1 MSPFPPE
8 IKIIELPNL
17 QPPDRVV
24 RTFPAGSEELELQAG
39 KSVSCIVKWDQ
50 KDDSGQQVSP
60 GWYGVEVTAA
70 SRKATEP
77 TGGHVR
83 GLATKVLVLPPE
95 GVMEKTIDVN
105 RSLTVTG
112 LPFTWNRE
120 EQLIDVTI
128 TLEQV
133 EMTAD
138 SVRFTALV
146 TSPSYSL
153 PQGPE
158 LAPPQ
163 WMLAAYAQYTVDG
176 VTKDAGVA
184 GMRPLENG
192 LQLLWGYA
200 PENIDPIPSDA
211 KELTFTITQLGD
223 WEGPWEFKIPLE

>member
-1 MSPFPPE
+1 
-8 IKIIELPNL
+8 
-17 QPPDRVV
+17 
-24 RTFPAGSEELELQAG
+24 
-39 KSVSCIVKWDQ
+39 
-50 KDDSGQQVSP
+50 
-60 GWYGVEVTAA
+60 
-70 SRKATEP
+70 
-77 TGGHVR
+77 
-83 GLATKVLVLPPE
+83 
-95 GVMEKTIDVN
+95 
-105 RSLTVTG
+105 

-211 KELTFTITQLGD
+211 KNLTFTITTLGE
-223 WEGPWEFKIPLE
+223 WEGPWVFRIPLE